1 VTAAARLA
9 IRSPRHALTIDDLES
24 DALGF
29 RDLAPRGSSV
39 RLSTSDAAEVAAA
52 FIALEDWARDVHLQS
67 PDAHA
72 SASTSLAERVAVT
85 SENGGASDEPTRWL
99 LSTSGT
105 TGTPKQIGHTLE
117 SLSRGVRAE
126 GGRDFTWGLLYDPN
140 RMAGTQVLLQGLR
153 SGAPVI
159 APTLSAPL
167 PERLAKFVEAGV
179 SAISASAS
187 QWRQILQAP
196 NAREIPL
203 RQITLG
209 GEIADQLILDALRV
223 AYPDA
228 RIVHVFAATE
238 TGTAFSVTDGLSG
251 FPVSY
256 LTDPPRGV
264 ELQIRD
270 DILHVKA
277 PGSSVAGPDGFVS
290 TGDIVET
297 VGDRVHFRGRA
308 SGIVNVG
315 GTNVSPEEV
324 ETILREHPDVVE
336 AVVSAKANALVGNT
350 LVAKVVLTP
359 EADREGVSKR
369 LRAWVRDRATAP
381 HVPASVVVVDELTLT
396 QAGKVAR

>member
-1 VTAAARLA
+1 MTQDARLA
-9 IRSPRHALTIDDLES
+9 IRSPRHTLTIGDLQA
-24 DALGF
+24 DALGL
-29 RDLAPRGSSV
+29 RDLVARGGTI

-52 FIALEDWARDVHLQS
+52 FIALDGWASAVELLS
-67 PDAHA
+67 PDSDA
-72 SASTSLAERVAVT
+72 TTDGPVADRATDLGVAGT
-85 SENGGASDEPTRWL
+85 GPTQWIL
-99 LSTSGT
+99 FTSGT
-105 TGTPKQIGHTLE
+105 TGEPKRIAHTLD

-126 GGRDFTWGLLYDPN
+126 GGRDLIWGLLYDPN

-153 SGAPVI
+153 SGAPIV
-159 APTLSAPL
+159 APSLHAPL
-167 PERLAKFVEAGV
+167 PERLAMFVEAGV
-179 SAISASAS
+179 TAISASAS

-196 NAREIPL
+196 NAREMAL

-223 AYPDA
+223 AFPDA
-228 RIVHVFAATE
+228 RIIHVFAATE
-238 TGTAFSVTDGLSG
+238 TGTAFTVTDGLSG

-264 ELQIRD
+264 ELQVRD

-315 GTNVSPEEV
+315 GTNVSPEAV

-336 AVVSAKANALVGNT
+336 AVVAAKANALVGNT

-359 EADREGVSKR
+359 EAERDGVSKR
-369 LRAWVRDRATAP
+369 LRAWVRERATAP
-381 HVPASVVVVDELTLT
+381 HVPASVVAVDELTLT

>member
-1 VTAAARLA
+1 MTADARLA
-9 IRSPRHALTIDDLES
+9 IRSPRHTLTVEDLKADS
-24 DALGF
+24 LGL

-52 FIALEDWARDVHLQS
+52 FIALEGWASDVHLQS
-67 PDAHA
+67 PDADA
-72 SASTSLAERVAVT
+72 PGSGSLAERMTVI
-85 SENGGASDEPTRWL
+85 SESSGGDDEPTRWL

-105 TGTPKQIGHTLE
+105 TGAPKQIGHTLE

-153 SGAPVI
+153 SGAPII
-159 APTLSAPL
+159 APSLHAPL
-167 PERLAKFVEAGV
+167 PERLAMFVDTGV
-179 SAISASAS
+179 TAISASAS

-196 NAREIPL
+196 NAREMQL

-223 AYPDA
+223 AFPAA

-238 TGTAFSVTDGLSG
+238 TGTAFSVTDGMSG

-264 ELQIRD
+264 ELQVRD
-270 DILHVKA
+270 DILFIKA
-277 PGSSVAGPDGFVS
+277 PGSSVADADGFVS
-290 TGDIVET
+290 TGDVVET

-315 GTNVSPEEV
+315 GTNVSPEAV

-350 LVAKVVLTP
+350 LVAKVTLTDD
-359 EADREGVSKR
+359 ADREGVSKR
-369 LRAWVRDRATAP
+369 LRAWVRERATAP
-381 HVPASVVVVDELTLT
+381 HVPASVAVVDELTLT

>member
-1 VTAAARLA
+1 MTADARLA
-9 IRSPRHALTIDDLES
+9 IRSPRHTLTVEDLKADS
-24 DALGF
+24 LGL

-52 FIALEDWARDVHLQS
+52 FIALEGWASDVHLQS
-67 PDAHA
+67 PDADA
-72 SASTSLAERVAVT
+72 PGSGSLAERMTVI
-85 SENGGASDEPTRWL
+85 SESTGGGDEPTRWL

-105 TGTPKQIGHTLE
+105 TGAPKQIGHTLE

-153 SGAPVI
+153 SGAPII
-159 APTLSAPL
+159 APSLHAPL
-167 PERLAKFVEAGV
+167 PERLAMFVDTGV
-179 SAISASAS
+179 TAISASAS

-196 NAREIPL
+196 NAREMQL

-223 AYPDA
+223 AFPAA

-238 TGTAFSVTDGLSG
+238 TGTAFSVTDGMSG

-264 ELQIRD
+264 ELQVRD
-270 DILHVKA
+270 DILFIKA
-277 PGSSVAGPDGFVS
+277 PGSSVADADGFVS
-290 TGDIVET
+290 TGDVVET

-315 GTNVSPEEV
+315 GTNVSPEAV

-350 LVAKVVLTP
+350 LVAKVTLTDD
-359 EADREGVSKR
+359 ADREGVSKR
-369 LRAWVRDRATAP
+369 LRAWVRERATAP
-381 HVPASVVVVDELTLT
+381 HVPASVAVVDELTLT

>member
-1 VTAAARLA
+1 MTTDARLA
-9 IRSPRHALTIDDLES
+9 IRSPRHTLTVDDLDA

-29 RDLAPRGSSV
+29 RDLATRGSSV

-52 FIALEDWARDVHLQS
+52 FIALDGWAGEVLLVS
-67 PDAHA
+67 PDLTAHDDGPIA
-72 SASTSLAERVAVT
+72 ARLTAESRP
-85 SENGGASDEPTRWL
+85 SDDGPQSTRWVL
-99 LSTSGT
+99 QTSGT
-105 TGTPKQIGHTLE
+105 TGEPKRIAHTLE

-153 SGAPVI
+153 SGAPII
-159 APTLSAPL
+159 APTLHAPL
-167 PERLAKFVEAGV
+167 SERLAMFVEAGV
-179 SAISASAS
+179 TAISASAS

-223 AYPDA
+223 AFPDA

-251 FPVSY
+251 FPLSY

-270 DILHVKA
+270 EILHVKA
-277 PGSSVAGPDGFVS
+277 PGSSVADADGFVS
-290 TGDIVET
+290 TGDVVET

-315 GTNVSPEEV
+315 GTNVSPEAV

-336 AVVSAKANALVGNT
+336 AVVTAKANALVGNT
-350 LVAKVVLTP
+350 LVAKVTLTDD
-359 EADREGVSKR
+359 ADREGVSKR
-369 LRAWVRDRATAP
+369 LRAWVRERATAP

>member
-1 VTAAARLA
+1 MTQDARLA
-9 IRSPRHALTIDDLES
+9 IRSPRHTLTVEDLEADS
-24 DALGF
+24 LGL
-29 RDLAPRGSSV
+29 RTLVERGGSV

-52 FIALEDWARDVHLQS
+52 FIALDGWASTVELLS
-67 PDAHA
+67 PDVDAA
-72 SASTSLAERVAVT
+72 SGEPVADRVT
-85 SENGGASDEPTRWL
+85 DLGAAGSGDTQWVL
-99 LSTSGT
+99 FTSGT
-105 TGTPKQIGHTLE
+105 TGEPKRIAHTLE
-117 SLSRGVRAE
+117 SLSRGVRAD

-153 SGAPVI
+153 SGAPII
-159 APTLSAPL
+159 APSLHSPL
-167 PERLAKFVEAGV
+167 PERLAMFVEAGV
-179 SAISASAS
+179 TAISASAS

-196 NAREIPL
+196 NARQMPL

-223 AYPDA
+223 AFPDA
-228 RIVHVFAATE
+228 RIIHVFAATE

-277 PGSSVAGPDGFVS
+277 PGSSVADQDGFVS
-290 TGDIVET
+290 TGDVVET

-315 GTNVSPEEV
+315 GTNVSPEAV

-350 LVAKVVLTP
+350 LVAKVTLTDD
-359 EADREGVSKR
+359 ADREGVSKR
-369 LRAWVRDRATAP
+369 LRAWVRERATAP
-381 HVPASVVVVDELTLT
+381 HVPASVLVVDELALT

>member
-1 VTAAARLA
+1 MTQDARLA
-9 IRSPRHALTIDDLES
+9 IRSPRHTLTAEDLEADS
-24 DALGF
+24 LG
-29 RDLAPRGSSV
+29 LRGLVERGGSV

-52 FIALEDWARDVHLQS
+52 FIALDGWASTVELHS
-67 PDAHA
+67 PDVNAA
-72 SASTSLAERVAVT
+72 AQGPVADRVTDLGVSGT
-85 SENGGASDEPTRWL
+85 GETEWVL
-99 LSTSGT
+99 FTSGT
-105 TGTPKQIGHTLE
+105 TGEPKRIAHTLD
-117 SLSRGVRAE
+117 SLSRGVRA
-126 GGRDFTWGLLYDPN
+126 GGTDFIWGLLYDPN

-153 SGAPVI
+153 SGAPII
-159 APTLSAPL
+159 APSLHAPL
-167 PERLAKFVEAGV
+167 PERLAMFVEAGV
-179 SAISASAS
+179 TAISASAS
-187 QWRQILQAP
+187 QWRQMLQAP
-196 NAREIPL
+196 NARQIPL

-223 AYPDA
+223 AFPDA

-251 FPVSY
+251 FPISY

-264 ELQIRD
+264 QLQIRD
-270 DILHVKA
+270 DILHVKS

-290 TGDIVET
+290 TGDVVET

-315 GTNVSPEEV
+315 GTNVSPEAV

-369 LRAWVRDRATAP
+369 LRAWVRERTTAP
-381 HVPASVVVVDELTLT
+381 HVPASVVVVDALTLT

>member
-1 VTAAARLA
+1 MTQDARLA
-9 IRSPRHALTIDDLES
+9 IRSPRHTLTVDDLEA
-24 DALGF
+24 DALGL
-29 RDLAPRGSSV
+29 RELVPGGSSV
-39 RLSTSDAAEVAAA
+39 QLSTSDAAEVAAA
-52 FIALEDWARDVHLQS
+52 FIALDGWAGEVLLVS
-67 PDAHA
+67 PDA
-72 SASTSLAERVAVT
+72 SAHDDGPIDARVTAQAEPANE
-85 SENGGASDEPTRWL
+85 SPQPTRWVL
-99 LSTSGT
+99 QTSGT
-105 TGTPKQIGHTLE
+105 TGEPKRIGHSLD

-126 GGRDFTWGLLYDPN
+126 GGRDFIWGLLYDPN

-153 SGAPVI
+153 SGAPII
-159 APTLSAPL
+159 APSLHSPL
-167 PERLAKFVEAGV
+167 AERLAMFVEAGV
-179 SAISASAS
+179 TAISASAS

-223 AYPDA
+223 AFPDA

-277 PGSSVAGPDGFVS
+277 PGSSVADADGFVS
-290 TGDIVET
+290 TGDVVET
-297 VGDRVHFRGRA
+297 VDDRVHFRGRA

-315 GTNVSPEEV
+315 GTNVSPEAV

-336 AVVSAKANALVGNT
+336 AVVTAKANALVGNT
-350 LVAKVVLTP
+350 LVAKVTLTDG
-359 EADREGVSKR
+359 ADREGVSKR
-369 LRAWVRDRATAP
+369 LRAWVRERATP
-381 HVPASVVVVDELTLT
+381 PLVPASVVAVDELTLT

>member
-1 VTAAARLA
+1 MTTPARLA
-9 IRSPRHALTIDDLES
+9 VRSPRHTLTVEDLEADS
-24 DALGF
+24 LGLRALVPQG
-29 RDLAPRGSSV
+29 GSV
-39 RLSTSDAAEVAAA
+39 RLSTNDAAEVAAA
-52 FIALEDWARDVHLQS
+52 FIALDGWASTVELLS
-67 PDAHA
+67 PDGDAA
-72 SASTSLAERVAVT
+72 DAGPLAGRVT
-85 SENGGASDEPTRWL
+85 DLGATGTGETQWTL
-99 LSTSGT
+99 FTSGT
-105 TGTPKQIGHTLE
+105 TGEPKRIAHTLE

-126 GGRDFTWGLLYDPN
+126 GGRDLIWGLLYDPN

-153 SGAPVI
+153 SGAPII
-159 APTLSAPL
+159 APSLHAPL
-167 PERLAKFVEAGV
+167 PERLAMFVEAGV
-179 SAISASAS
+179 TAISASAS

-196 NAREIPL
+196 NARQIPL

-223 AYPDA
+223 AFPDA

-251 FPVSY
+251 FPASY

-290 TGDIVET
+290 TGDVVET

-315 GTNVSPEEV
+315 GTNVSPEAV

-369 LRAWVRDRATAP
+369 LRAWVRERASAP
-381 HVPASVVVVDELTLT
+381 HVPASVVAVDELTLT